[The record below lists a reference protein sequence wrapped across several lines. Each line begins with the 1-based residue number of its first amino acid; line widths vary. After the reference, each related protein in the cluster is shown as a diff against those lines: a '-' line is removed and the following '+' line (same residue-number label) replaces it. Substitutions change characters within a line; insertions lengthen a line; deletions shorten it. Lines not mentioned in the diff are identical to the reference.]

1 MAIAVVQSAWTTGGG
16 NNAVGTLGLGATAG
30 NLLVAFAAQSA
41 SVSAPTCATGFTVNA
56 TSALFNASA
65 ASVWVAYT
73 IAAGGETT
81 ATWTPAAGGTING
94 VTIWELS
101 GAANPIA
108 LDFTPPVHTDNITA
122 AVSGNLAV
130 TTTVPGSIVLI
141 GLGRNS
147 SFGTVGSWTGT
158 NVATN
163 AGSGTARCFGG
174 SFITTVTVS
183 STFTANWAT
192 SGIAGMLGIALQP
205 LTIVAGA
212 PAPTHLPFMR

>member
-1 MAIAVVQSAWTTGGG
+1 M
-16 NNAVGTLGLGATAG
+16 GTLGLGATAG

-41 SVSAPTCATGFTVNA
+41 SVATPTCATGFTVN
-56 TSALFNASA
+56 TTKALFNASA
-65 ASVWVAYT
+65 ASVWVAYK
-73 IAAGGETT
+73 IATGGETT
-81 ATWTPAAGGTING
+81 ATFTPGAGGTING

-141 GLGRNS
+141 GVGRNS
-147 SFGTVGSWTGT
+147 SFGTVGAWTGT

-163 AGSGTARCFGG
+163 AASGTARCFGG
-174 SFITTVTVS
+174 SFLTTSTIS

-192 SGIAGMLGIALQP
+192 SGIAGMLGIAFQPAVVSGRSRILTVLQ
-205 LTIVAGA
+205 AAARGA
-212 PAPTHLPFMR
+212 VR